1 MTDHPNIY
9 CALAAAQAEM
19 SKVIKDAK
27 NDHFKSK
34 YADLAGVVAAVRPAL
49 NAHGIALF
57 HQAAITEMGHAMKTI
72 LVHGKSDTRIEC
84 EVPLIV
90 NRQDMQGY
98 KSATTYA
105 KRIGLESV
113 TGVAPDDDDD
123 GNAAAAA
130 APHKHTPAEKGLNAA
145 FYDGIRDRLP
155 DNASPA
161 QHAEAIADA
170 IIEDMVSKKSVRGLE
185 GAWDRHKAMIER
197 IAGKFPELRDRLID
211 AFEVRKN
218 ELTEP
223 MAAE

>member
-19 SKVIKDAK
+19 SKVVKDAK

-49 NAHGIALF
+49 NANGIALF
-57 HQAAITEMGHAMKTI
+57 HQAVISEMGHAMKTI

-90 NRQDMQGY
+90 NKNDMQGY

-130 APHKHTPAEKGLNAA
+130 PPKQANATQSLRQA
-145 FYDGIRDRLP
+145 FYDAVRDALP
-155 DNASPA
+155 ADATPQ

-170 IIEDMVSKKSVRGLE
+170 ICQEFAGKKLKALE
-185 GAWDRHKAMIER
+185 NAWSTHQPMIER
-197 IAGKFPELRDRLID
+197 IAGKFPDLRDKLID
-211 AFEVRKN
+211 AFENRKN
-218 ELTEP
+218 ELTEQ